1 MVTIHFS
8 NGEKETVDGEVRAIQ
23 STLDTSAGVTV
34 LLHDAY
40 GKDVL
45 VNPRQITH
53 IREAAGR
60 PQVAASHL

>member
-8 NGEKETVDGEVRAIQ
+8 NGEKETVDGEVRAMQ
-23 STLDTSAGVTV
+23 STLGSSGGAPV
-34 LLHDAY
+34 LLQDAY

-45 VNPRQITH
+45 VNPGQITH

-60 PQVAASHL
+60 PQVAAAHL